1 MNDRIKIL
9 IALAIF
15 TALFLLVQWL
25 KQKKKDRQ
33 PTIAIRATIQSKSV
47 YAQSLKGLYGSTN
60 HRYCR
65 ILFLLAD
72 GSSIELNTREELYQ
86 YPDGTTGRLVFQGD
100 KFERFD
106 TDM

>member
-33 PTIAIRATIQSKSV
+33 PTIAIRATIHSKAV
-47 YAQSLKGLYGSTN
+47 VQTTTKGIYGPVNVRSYVVT
-60 HRYCR
+60 
-65 ILFLLAD
+65 FDLAD
-72 GSSIELNTREELYQ
+72 GSRVKLTAPEEIGN
-86 YPDGTTGRLVFQGD
+86 YPDGTTGTVIFQGS
-100 KFERFD
+100 KCERFD
-106 TDM
+106 PDK